1 MKHRVHKVG
10 GTLAGLGLLLLMG
23 TVGSCEM
30 NHIGIGQTVIQA
42 LSGLAMM
49 KVGVDLLNK
58 KVKETNR

>member
-23 TVGSCEM
+23 TVGACEM

>member
-1 MKHRVHKVG
+1 MKNKAHKIG

-23 TVGSCEM
+23 TVGACEM

-49 KVGVDLLNK
+49 KVGVDLLNTR
-58 KVKETNR
+58 KETNR